1 MIGPMSNRP
10 EQPASVPPPTRD
22 PLTTTPSE
30 IKQEGERQ
38 LAISWADGGRSLYD
52 VRELRLACPCA
63 SCVDEWTGEGRLD
76 PASVPEDVH
85 PVTIDPVGRYAIQ
98 ISWSDGHDT
107 GIYPFDALRSLS
119 ATLNG
124 ASKAS

>member
-1 MIGPMSNRP
+1 MIGAMASRP
-10 EQPASVPPPTRD
+10 EQPASVPPRARD

-63 SCVDEWTGEGRLD
+63 SCVDEWTGEERLD

-107 GIYPFDALRSLS
+107 GIYPFDRLRSLS
-119 ATLNG
+119 AALNG
-124 ASKAS
+124 AGKAT